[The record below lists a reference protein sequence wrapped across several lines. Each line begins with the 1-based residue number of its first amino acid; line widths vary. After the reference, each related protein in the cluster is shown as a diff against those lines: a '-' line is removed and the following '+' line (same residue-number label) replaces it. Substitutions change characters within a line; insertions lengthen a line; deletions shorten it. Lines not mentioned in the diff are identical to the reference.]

1 MDMEQLAIKL
11 QETTDRSLRNE
22 GRIKKLETEHQAL
35 NKLATSVAVL
45 AEKVSTMSGNVEA
58 LNGKMDAIEGKAGKR
73 WEDLIDRVIWAVAAA
88 IVSYILARAGI

>member
-1 MDMEQLAIKL
+1 MEQLAIKL

>member
-1 MDMEQLAIKL
+1 MGMEQLALKL

-58 LNGKMDAIEGKAGKR
+58 LTSKMDTLEGKAGKR
-73 WEDLIDRVIWAVAAA
+73 WEDFVDRIIWAVAAA
-88 IVSYILARAGI
+88 IVTFILARMGI

>member
-1 MDMEQLAIKL
+1 MEQLALKL

-58 LNGKMDAIEGKAGKR
+58 LNSKMDAIEGKAGKR
-73 WEDLIDRVIWAVAAA
+73 WEDFVDRIIWAVAAA
-88 IVSYILARAGI
+88 IVTFIFARVGI